1 MPLLLRRALLV
12 VAVCAAGCSRPVLYY
27 PTPAPKEEPSAKAA
41 KPVSQAGEV
50 DGAPALMTIGG
61 SAAADIARLR
71 SRSLLVPVA
80 GASMSKVEDSF
91 SDPRDGRRVHRAIDI
106 LAPRGTPVLSAD
118 AGRVL
123 RLTTGGRGGN
133 ALYAADAEGRFVY
146 YYAHMDR
153 YHKSMAAGRELAKG
167 DTIGFVG
174 TTGNAPK
181 NTPHLHFQVMRMA
194 PDGRFWDG
202 EPINPYEL
210 LIESERASHAS
221 MRR

>member
-1 MPLLLRRALLV
+1 VLLV

-27 PTPAPKEEPSAKAA
+27 PTPAHKEDSDEKAA
-41 KPVSQAGEV
+41 KPVSQAGEA

-91 SDPRDGRRVHRAIDI
+91 SDSRDGGRVHRAIDI

-133 ALYAADAEGRFVY
+133 ALYAEDAEGRFVY

-153 YHKSMAAGRELAKG
+153 YHKSMKAGRELAKG

-194 PDGRFWDG
+194 TDGRYWDG

-210 LIESERASHAS
+210 LIESERMSHAS